1 VAHNKTILFSQQAG
15 LGLLLAGLVKAPNC
29 KRYVYKDVMRK
40 FIIILSL
47 LLSPLLHAQDLHLSN
62 ATEIKAAL
70 EMNKSL
76 NGISKKVTSCIQA
89 GKEHLECMCSNRN
102 EIVKFNDLVKSTF
115 HKYPL
120 WVNVRT
126 LNFPATDVPNV
137 VVNPSALLAQAN
149 QILVC
154 E

>member
-1 VAHNKTILFSQQAG
+1 
-15 LGLLLAGLVKAPNC
+15 
-29 KRYVYKDVMRK
+29 MRK
-40 FIIILSL
+40 FIIVLSL
-47 LLSPLLHAQDLHLSN
+47 LLSPVLHAQDLHLSN
-62 ATEIKAAL
+62 ATEIQAAL

-76 NGISKKVTSCIQA
+76 KRVAKKVTSCIQS
-89 GKEHLECMCSNRN
+89 GKEHLECMCSNHN

-126 LNFPATDVPNV
+126 LNFPTSDVPNV
-137 VVNPSALLAQAN
+137 VINPSTLLAQAN
-149 QILVC
+149 QILGC

>member
-1 VAHNKTILFSQQAG
+1 
-15 LGLLLAGLVKAPNC
+15 
-29 KRYVYKDVMRK
+29 VYKDVMRK
-40 FIIILSL
+40 FIIIISL
-47 LLSPLLHAQDLHLSN
+47 LLSPPLHAQDLHLSN

-76 NGISKKVTSCIQA
+76 NGISKKVTSCIQM
-89 GKEHLECMCSNRN
+89 GKEHLKCMCSNRN
-102 EIVKFNDLVKSTF
+102 EIIKFNDLVKSTF

-126 LNFPATDVPNV
+126 LNFPSSDVPNV
-137 VVNPSALLAQAN
+137 VISPSALLAQAN
-149 QILVC
+149 QTLGC